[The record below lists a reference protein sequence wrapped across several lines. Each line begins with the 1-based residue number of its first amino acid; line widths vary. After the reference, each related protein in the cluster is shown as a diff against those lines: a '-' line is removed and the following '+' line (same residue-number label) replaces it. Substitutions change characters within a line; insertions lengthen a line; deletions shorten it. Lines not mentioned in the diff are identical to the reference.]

1 MNNIAISV
9 IMPVYNSD
17 RYVRS
22 AIESVL
28 TQDFD
33 SFELILV
40 DDGSTDAS
48 GTICDEY
55 AAKDGR
61 VKVIHQKNAG
71 TSAARNAGL
80 AKAIGKYIAFCDHDD
95 EYLPHL
101 LKDNYELAEK
111 ENADIVGFSLEQRR
125 EHAHGYTLIY
135 KKFCDEKHCDE
146 SAIIQNYAL
155 ICTNPAFNNVWCH
168 LYKKK
173 VTKNIKFN
181 PIYKHGCEDYVF
193 NLEVLRNAKKCIY
206 SKKTYYHHM
215 IRFSSSSN
223 NVCKKMSKKTIDEYL
238 TFFSDQY
245 DSLIYFLDKKINI
258 PGTSEILIDNLYFV
272 FYRCDFRN
280 LLEIKSFINHPLFS
294 NFPARLSSE
303 EQFFLDAF
311 KGNVKLFKKLC
322 KRGFLKRRKVKIE
335 QTFCDAEWGFFETSL
350 YGFFA
355 NLYDSK
361 RGRWIFDVCNFLV
374 ETMTSPF
381 RLFKK
386 H

>member
-1 MNNIAISV
+1 MEDIAISV

-17 RYVRS
+17 CYVRS

-40 DDGSTDAS
+40 DDGSTDTS
-48 GTICDEY
+48 GAICDEY
-55 AAKDGR
+55 AAKDNR

-111 ENADIVGFSLEQRR
+111 EKADIVGFSLVQRR
-125 EHAHGYTLIY
+125 EQAHGSILIY
-135 KKFCDEKHCDE
+135 KKFCDENHCDE
-146 SAIIQNYAL
+146 NAIVQNYAL

-168 LYKKK
+168 IYKKN
-173 VTKNIKFN
+173 VVENVKFN

-193 NLEVLRNAKKCIY
+193 NLEVLKKAKKTIY
-206 SKKTYYHHM
+206 SKKTYYYHI
-215 IRFSSSSN
+215 IRHSSSSN
-223 NVCKKMSKKTIDEYL
+223 NFCKQMSKRTIDEYL

-245 DSLIYFLDKKINI
+245 NSLNFFLNKKKNI
-258 PGTSEILIDNLYFV
+258 PNVSEILIDNLYFV
-272 FYRCDFRN
+272 FFRCDFHN

-303 EQFFLDAF
+303 EQFFLGAF

-322 KRGFLKRRKVKIE
+322 KSGFLKRKKVEIE
-335 QTFCDAEWGFFETSL
+335 RTFCDAEWGFFETPL
-350 YGFFA
+350 YGFWA

-361 RGRWIFDVCNFLV
+361 RGRWLFDVCNLLV
-374 ETMTSPF
+374 KMVTSPF
-381 RLFKK
+381 RIFK
-386 H
+386 